1 VSRRRSVVAVAV
13 AVAGAAAAVLLLLV
27 ATTPAAHADDA
38 LRGRRLFDFRD
49 DRIIESSGLVDHG
62 RTVLTIND
70 SGDRPVVYSVDAR
83 TGATVATTT
92 YAGTVSDVED
102 LAPGAHGTVW
112 AGDTGDN
119 QHRRSD
125 ISVYHVTPD
134 GSEQQAPRFRLAYPD
149 GPHDAETLLVHPR
162 TGQVLV
168 VSKSVFGGTVYAA
181 PSHLRRDGTNR
192 LRTFAHVA
200 GLVTD
205 GTFLPD
211 GRRVVLR
218 TYATAS
224 VYTWPGFGLVGTVRL
239 PAQEQGEGISVSRTG
254 RVLLSSEGKHSDVLS
269 IRLPRRLLSGSPSGA
284 SGGPPPSTH
293 APSAGPAVTS
303 SHRSR
308 SAGDWAG
315 IAAVGLGFAA
325 VVLVVVR
332 GVPRRSRR
340 SR

>member
-1 VSRRRSVVAVAV
+1 
-13 AVAGAAAAVLLLLV
+13 
-27 ATTPAAHADDA
+27 
-38 LRGRRLFDFRD
+38 LFAFRD

-83 TGATVATTT
+83 TGRTVATTT

-119 QHRRSD
+119 QHRRHD

-134 GSEQQAPRFRLAYPD
+134 GSRQQAPRFRLTYPD
-149 GPHDAETLLVHPR
+149 GPHDAETLLVQPR
-162 TGQVLV
+162 TGRVLV

-192 LRTFAHVA
+192 LRVFAQVA

-205 GTFLPD
+205 GTFLPG

-218 TYATAS
+218 TYGTAS
-224 VYTWPGFGLVGTVRL
+224 VYTWPGFDLVGTVRL

-254 RVLLSSEGKHSDVLS
+254 RVLISSEGAHSDVLRV
-269 IRLPRRLLSGSPSGA
+269 RLPQRLLSGSPAGA
-284 SGGPPPSTH
+284 SRGPAPSTR
-293 APSAGPAVTS
+293 APSVGPAVTS
-303 SHRSR
+303 SQRSR
-308 SAGDWAG
+308 SVGDWAAIG
-315 IAAVGLGFAA
+315 AVGLGLAA
-325 VVLVVVR
+325 LVHLVVR
-332 GVPRRSRR
+332 GVPRRGRR
-340 SR
+340 RQ